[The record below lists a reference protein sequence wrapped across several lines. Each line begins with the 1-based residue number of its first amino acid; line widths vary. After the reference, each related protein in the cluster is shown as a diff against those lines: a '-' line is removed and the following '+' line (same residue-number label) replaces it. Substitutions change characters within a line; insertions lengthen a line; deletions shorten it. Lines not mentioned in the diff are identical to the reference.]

1 MKQPDDSAAT
11 AAASTITDLDELT
24 KRLDAAEKLRRTIRD
39 LEAAKAVEVRAAAD
53 PFDKKLAPKLKAL
66 ADAEADILQ
75 FAEENMNEVFPGEA
89 RKFAS
94 ALSGLTCRA
103 MPPSVACDN
112 DDEDEAIA
120 NLELTGL
127 ADYVR
132 TRKSLDKAK
141 LKSALIAADGDHD
154 DAPAILSCGISL
166 KDDEWKVDFL
176 KK

>member
-1 MKQPDDSAAT
+1 MKQPDDSAAPE
-11 AAASTITDLDELT
+11 IHLDNLSI
-24 KRLDAAEKLRRTIRD
+24 RLDAVEKLRRTIRD
-39 LEAAKAVEVRAAAD
+39 LEAGKAAAVAAASD
-53 PFDKKLAPKLKAL
+53 PFDKKLAPKLKLL
-66 ADAEADILQ
+66 AAEEKRILD

-132 TRKSLDKAK
+132 TKKSLDKAK